1 MKTAVCTYCD
11 GDYHYGAGVLINSLY
26 QQGYRGTVWAG
37 YRGALPP
44 WAKPLTQ
51 GDGYWEYVP
60 VEGCSVRLVEIKTD
74 MHPSLYRPTFMEQ
87 IWDRFGQDWESLFFF
102 DPDIVNK
109 CRWDFYEWWV
119 SQGIALCGDHW
130 YHVPSNHPTRLAWKK
145 FAEDHGF
152 PCQRHLEH
160 HFNGGF
166 IGIPRASKSML
177 QTWQKLITL
186 AAEAGYLNLKNINDP
201 QTYTHYPYFPHDQTA
216 LNLTL
221 MLIDDPLSTVAPDGM
236 DFTFVGDIMSHAI
249 GSQVK
254 PWRKTLLGS
263 ALQGIPPSSTDK
275 LFWQHTQT
283 PIPVYSLPTLR
294 WKRLTLLLGTA
305 IGRFIRRS

>member
-37 YRGALPP
+37 YRGQLPP
-44 WAKPLTQ
+44 WAQPAIQ
-51 GDGYWEYVP
+51 RDGYWEYTPAENCFVH
-60 VEGCSVRLVEIKTD
+60 LVEIKTE

-87 IWDRFGQDWESLFFF
+87 IWDQFGDDWDALFFF

-130 YHVPSNHPTRLAWKK
+130 YDVPSNHPTRLAWKK
-145 FAEDHGF
+145 FAEDQGF
-152 PCQRHLEH
+152 PCQRYLEH
-160 HFNGGF
+160 HYNGGF

-177 QTWQKLITL
+177 LIWQKLITL
-186 AAEAGYLNLKNINDP
+186 AAEANYLNLKNINDP
-201 QTYTHYPYFPHDQTA
+201 ETYENYPYFPHDQTA

-221 MLIDDPLSTVAPDGM
+221 MLITDPLSTVAPDGM
-236 DFTFVGDIMSHAI
+236 DFTFSGTIMSHAI
-249 GSQVK
+249 GLQVK
-254 PWRKTLLGS
+254 PWRKNLLWS
-263 ALQGIPPSSTDK
+263 ALQGIPPSRTDK

-283 PIPVYSLPTLR
+283 PIQIYSPQALS
-294 WKRLTLLLGTA
+294 WKRLTLTLGIA
-305 IGRFIRRS
+305 IGRFIRRN

>member
-51 GDGYWEYVP
+51 GDGYWEYMP
-60 VEGCSVRLVEIKTD
+60 AEGCSVRLVEIKTD

-119 SQGIALCGDHW
+119 SQGIALCGDPW
-130 YHVPSNHPTRLAWKK
+130 YHVPFNHPKRLAWKK
-145 FAEDHGF
+145 FAEDQGF
-152 PCQRHLEH
+152 PCQRHLDH
-160 HFNGGF
+160 HYNGGF
-166 IGIPRASKSML
+166 IGIPLQSKPML
-177 QTWQKLITL
+177 SLWKKLIAIAAKL
-186 AAEAGYLNLKNINDP
+186 GYLDLQDIYAEATNN
-201 QTYTHYPYFPHDQTA
+201 TYPYFPHDQTA

-221 MLIDDPLSTVAPDGM
+221 MLISDPLSTVGPDGM
-236 DFTFVGDIMSHAI
+236 DFAPCGTLMSHATVPH
-249 GSQVK
+249 VK
-254 PWRKTLLGS
+254 PWRKRLIFS
-263 ALQGIPPSSTDK
+263 ALQGMPPTLTDK
-275 LFWQHTQT
+275 LFWQNTQT
-283 PIPVYSLPTLR
+283 PIPVYSPSTVR
-294 WKRLTLLLGTA
+294 WKQLIVTTAAA